1 MNIKWFQIP
10 LKQNELRKL
19 RDELTNQRDNL
30 KSEVN
35 ELKNQKE
42 LTSQT
47 INELKEENAK
57 LEMKNATITQDMQSR
72 WPDFFLLEGEIWKLF

>member
-1 MNIKWFQIP
+1 M
-10 LKQNELRKL
+10 
-19 RDELTNQRDNL
+19 

-72 WPDFFLLEGEIWKLF
+72 YLLKFNINYASFKNLSLKRSYFS

>member
-1 MNIKWFQIP
+1 MISNIS
-10 LKQNELRKL
+10 KQNELRKL

-72 WPDFFLLEGEIWKLF
+72 

>member
-1 MNIKWFQIP
+1 
-10 LKQNELRKL
+10 
-19 RDELTNQRDNL
+19 
-30 KSEVN
+30 VN

-72 WPDFFLLEGEIWKLF
+72 WPDFFLLEGEI

>member
-1 MNIKWFQIP
+1 
-10 LKQNELRKL
+10 
-19 RDELTNQRDNL
+19 L

-72 WPDFFLLEGEIWKLF
+72 WPDFFCSRAKFENDFKYRAALFKISGNFC